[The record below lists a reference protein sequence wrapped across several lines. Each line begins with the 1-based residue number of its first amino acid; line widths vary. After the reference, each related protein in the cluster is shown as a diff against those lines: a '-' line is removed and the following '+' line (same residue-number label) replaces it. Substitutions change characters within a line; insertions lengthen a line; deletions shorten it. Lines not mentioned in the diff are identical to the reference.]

1 MDLLCK
7 IKMLLLVKRMKTI
20 LTMEKITP
28 DNIQEIKGK
37 EQIEVEGT
45 DRTPHTVLNQP
56 KGEIIFRGHSLPED
70 TGAFYNPI
78 KEWIKNYIDNA
89 PETTHLS
96 FDLEYFNSS
105 SFKLLLEI
113 INVISRLKI
122 KEKELKTTWYYKEGD
137 DDMFESGKQ
146 LEDLLDIK
154 FEYIIYK

>member
-1 MDLLCK
+1 
-7 IKMLLLVKRMKTI
+7 
-20 LTMEKITP
+20 MEKITP

-78 KEWIKNYIDNA
+78 KEWMKNYIDNA